1 MNEIQV
7 HIIPSKE
14 NKHADTDVD
23 SNNSDG
29 PSGEPAKLPGKLLG
43 GLGEA
48 VNVKQRKRGNKYV
61 YKSRKNNDI
70 VWTKDNPGFAGSK
83 VPRLLR
89 HELSF
94 ENQEFLDSCSTAYD
108 FYKVFQPDTFT
119 EQVIFQSKLYA
130 VQKGYAEKTIEIVD
144 LDRVRCTEAFLLH
157 SGYMHVPRRRMVWE
171 QKEDCYCPFIADN
184 VRRREIESVLQCL
197 HFRDNTK
204 QNDDVFFKVRPIFDN
219 LNSGG
224 KWFTDE
230 GNYSVDEIMIPY
242 FGNHSCKQFIRGK
255 PVRFG
260 YKVKV
265 RMSFQVL
272 KV

>member
-1 MNEIQV
+1 
-7 HIIPSKE
+7 
-14 NKHADTDVD
+14 
-23 SNNSDG
+23 
-29 PSGEPAKLPGKLLG
+29 
-43 GLGEA
+43 
-48 VNVKQRKRGNKYV
+48 
-61 YKSRKNNDI
+61 
-70 VWTKDNPGFAGSK
+70 
-83 VPRLLR
+83 
-89 HELSF
+89 
-94 ENQEFLDSCSTAYD
+94 
-108 FYKVFQPDTFT
+108 
-119 EQVIFQSKLYA
+119 
-130 VQKGYAEKTIEIVD
+130 
-144 LDRVRCTEAFLLH
+144 
-157 SGYMHVPRRRMVWE
+157 MHVPRRRMVWE
-171 QKEDCYCPFIADN
+171 QKEDCYCPFVADN